1 MRHVPKK
8 KNSVADSLS
17 QRPMQEEE
25 LKDEPKE
32 DLEDFIDQ
40 ELRYIIYT
48 INLIILRNK
57 DLNVS
62 PLNNTYSKEYQKIA
76 RQLLT
81 L

>member
-1 MRHVPKK
+1 MRHAPRK

-17 QRPMQEEE
+17 RRPAQEGE

-32 DLEDFIDQ
+32 DLEDFVDW
-40 ELRYIIYT
+40 ELGYIIYV

-62 PLNNTYSKEYQKIA
+62 PLNNTYSKEY
-76 RQLLT
+76 
-81 L
+81 